1 MTSKIVLSFDG
12 CGTYSVEKCDVDW
25 HGRKFASLAGIADAL
40 RALSPPKTVDKWESN
55 AQIFAAVAPTRSSGS
70 WGDPDSYT
78 SAWLL
83 RAFLIPE
90 MRAAGI
96 SSLKTS
102 TTMKASALHTMF
114 PDQHDWA
121 RKLARRTGQQT
132 VVKLMA
138 TLRFDGPVE
147 LFTCWLCVIGDPSIQ
162 QLSAVEI
169 EHMTPAIHVARQCCR
184 DKFGYKGHP
193 VEIVR
198 AARTAAT

>member
-1 MTSKIVLSFDG
+1 
-12 CGTYSVEKCDVDW
+12 
-25 HGRKFASLAGIADAL
+25 
-40 RALSPPKTVDKWESN
+40 
-55 AQIFAAVAPTRSSGS
+55 
-70 WGDPDSYT
+70 
-78 SAWLL
+78 
-83 RAFLIPE
+83 
-90 MRAAGI
+90 
-96 SSLKTS
+96 
-102 TTMKASALHTMF
+102 MF

-162 QLSAVEI
+162 QISAAEI
-169 EHMTPAIHVARQCCR
+169 NHMTPEIHAARQSCR
-184 DKFGYKGHP
+184 DKFGYEGHP